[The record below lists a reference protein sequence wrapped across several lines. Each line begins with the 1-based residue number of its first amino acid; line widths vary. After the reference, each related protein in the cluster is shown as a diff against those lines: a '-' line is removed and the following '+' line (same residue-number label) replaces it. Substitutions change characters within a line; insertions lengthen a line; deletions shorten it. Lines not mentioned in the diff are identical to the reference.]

1 MIKDNSE
8 YLEEYL
14 TSERVLAQQEKL
26 IFSKF
31 DLEELHKIGAYALE
45 LFERKDYPM
54 AVEIRIS
61 DWKALHISFPGTS
74 PENDWWMN
82 RKSKVVNLTGN
93 SSLYERLLSE
103 EGKYDWFEKKKV
115 SEEDFAIH
123 GGGFPIKTEKIGLI
137 GVILVSGLPH
147 LMDHQIAY
155 ELLEKV
161 HI

>member
-1 MIKDNSE
+1 
-8 YLEEYL
+8 
-14 TSERVLAQQEKL
+14 
-26 IFSKF
+26 
-31 DLEELHKIGAYALE
+31 
-45 LFERKDYPM
+45 
-54 AVEIRIS
+54 
-61 DWKALHISFPGTS
+61 
-74 PENDWWMN
+74 MN

>member
-31 DLEELHKIGAYALE
+31 DLEEVHKIGAYALE

-93 SSLYERLLSE
+93 SSL
-103 EGKYDWFEKKKV
+103 
-115 SEEDFAIH
+115 
-123 GGGFPIKTEKIGLI
+123 
-137 GVILVSGLPH
+137 
-147 LMDHQIAY
+147 
-155 ELLEKV
+155 
-161 HI
+161 